1 MGRRGGM
8 PAAAALQADDSG
20 PELQD
25 LPGYVDPPFAVDAQH
40 EPRWPA
46 DRVPLA
52 DHPRERERGI
62 PGEEPPAEVGA
73 GRTGGGIFRDCR
85 TLPEAEASTDLVF
98 ARVGEPAR

>member
-25 LPGYVDPPFAVDAQH
+25 LPGYVDPPFAIDAQH

-73 GRTGGGIFRDCR
+73 ARTAGGIFRDCR
-85 TLPEAEASTDLVF
+85 TLRAEETPTELLF
-98 ARVGEPAR
+98 ARVGVHGR